1 MNLNF
6 CNNAHDEI
14 VYAGRCCPVCVRD
27 YDIFHLKGTIAEL
40 KGGLETLKEKLEK
53 LKEGGDAFS
62 RT

>member
-27 YDIFHLKGTIAEL
+27 YDIFQLKGTIAEL

-53 LKEGGDAFS
+53 LKEGV
-62 RT
+62 